1 MSQPGDRGPTESH
14 CPQLPSVSVF
24 PDWRPHYGSE
34 RGREQALPRGCF
46 PEPLHEE
53 ATQAFSGPSVLSTR
67 AAVEPRLKLTPLEA
81 ALGSDLSTPFGSL
94 TPETEGERHPV
105 RCRLVRD
112 HGLTLV

>member
-1 MSQPGDRGPTESH
+1 M
-14 CPQLPSVSVF
+14 
-24 PDWRPHYGSE
+24 
-34 RGREQALPRGCF
+34 
-46 PEPLHEE
+46 PLHAE
-53 ATQAFSGPSVLSTR
+53 ATQAFSGTSVLSTR

-112 HGLTLV
+112 HGPTGKAFGISTVGSG